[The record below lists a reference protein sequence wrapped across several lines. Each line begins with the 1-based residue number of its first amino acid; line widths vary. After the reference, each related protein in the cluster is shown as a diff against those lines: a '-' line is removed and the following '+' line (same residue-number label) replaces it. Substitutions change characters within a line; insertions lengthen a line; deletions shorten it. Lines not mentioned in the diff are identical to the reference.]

1 MNEGTLT
8 QIRPII
14 PTADRLGDVKEYYF
28 STKLREVAQL
38 REAGKDIISLG
49 IGSPDLP
56 PAPEVIAALTE
67 TAQRPDVHGYQSYV
81 GIPKLRRAFAGW
93 YDRFFGVDLDPDT
106 EILPLIGSKEGIMH
120 ISMAFL
126 NPGDEVLVPNPGYP
140 TYRSATDLAGGVV
153 RDYRLNDA
161 NNWLPDL
168 AELEKQDLSKVKI
181 MWVNYPHM
189 PTGTATP
196 KGFYE
201 ALIGFARRNGILIC
215 NDNPY
220 AFILTDERQSLLAVP
235 GAKEVAIEL
244 CSLSKAQNM
253 AGWRVGAVAG
263 AEEYLKSVVRFKSN
277 MDSGT
282 FRPVQEAATVALGLG
297 EDWYESLNE
306 HYRRRRVLALQI
318 MDALHCTYRT
328 DQVGLFVWA
337 RCPAGKDGYQ
347 VSDFALYEHAVF
359 LTPGGVFGDEGNDY
373 VRISLCATEERLRE
387 ALERLTSPGSGRP
400 VRPTT
405 GRDLRI
411 RNNEQ

>member
-1 MNEGTLT
+1 MNEQLLT
-8 QIRPII
+8 EIRTII

-28 STKLREVAQL
+28 STKLREVAAL
-38 REAGKDIISLG
+38 RMQGKDIISLG

-56 PAPEVIAALTE
+56 PAPAVTEALSQA
-67 TAQRPDVHGYQSYV
+67 AQRPDAHGYQPYA
-81 GIPKLRRAFAGW
+81 GLPELRTAFAGW
-93 YDRFFGVDLDPDT
+93 YDRFFNVDLDPET

-140 TYRSATDLAGGVV
+140 TYRSATELAGGVV
-153 RDYRLNDA
+153 RAYRLNDE
-161 NNWLPDL
+161 NNWLPN
-168 AELEKQDLSKVKI
+168 LEALEQEDLSKIKI

-196 KGFYE
+196 EGFYGR
-201 ALIGFARRNGILIC
+201 LVGFARRNNILIC

-220 AFILTDERQSLLAVP
+220 AFILTEERQSLLAVP

-263 AEEYLKSVVRFKSN
+263 AKEYLKSVVRFKSN

-282 FRPVQEAATVALGLG
+282 FRPIQEAAVVALGLG
-297 EDWYESLNE
+297 EDWYRELNS
-306 HYRRRRVLALQI
+306 HYRRRKDIALRI
-318 MDALHCTYRT
+318 MDALGCTYRT

-337 RCPAGKDGYQ
+337 RCPSGKTGYEI
-347 VSDFALYEHAVF
+347 SDRALYEHDVF
-359 LTPGGVFGDEGNDY
+359 LTPGGIFGDEGDNY
-373 VRISLCATEERLRE
+373 IRISLCAPEERMQE
-387 ALERLTSPGSGRP
+387 ALERLT
-400 VRPTT
+400 
-405 GRDLRI
+405 L
-411 RNNEQ
+411 